1 MQRAQ
6 PTTDIRDKILLMKS
20 FNPDLFR
27 QQFPALKQTGCYL
40 DSAATALKPLAVIKA
55 TEQYYAHNGA
65 TVHRSAHSA
74 AQQATELFENARQ
87 LVAELLNAD
96 SHRQIVWTKGTTE
109 AINLVAQSYAR
120 PRLQAD
126 DEIIV
131 AESEHHSNLIPWL
144 IVAQQTG
151 ARVVKLPIN
160 KFFMPD
166 LNQLPALLTKKT
178 RILAIGHM
186 SNVTGGCPD
195 LQLAIK
201 LAHNNGTVV
210 VVDGA
215 QGAVHSPPDVQQLD
229 IDFYAFSAHKL
240 YGPTGIG
247 ALYGKAALLAEMTP
261 WQGGG
266 KMLTQASF
274 SGFQPQSVPEC
285 FEAGTPNIA
294 GVIGLGAALSWL
306 KTQDMVEA
314 ERYAC
319 ALAQAAY
326 DQLSSIRGFI
336 SYRAPGSSLLAFNID
351 GYHHSDIAALLSEQG
366 VAIRSGQ
373 HCTQPLLDAMGVSGT
388 LRASFAPYNQLA
400 DVDRLYESL
409 TYALSLLE

>member
-1 MQRAQ
+1 
-6 PTTDIRDKILLMKS
+6 MKS

-27 QQFPALKQTGCYL
+27 QQFPALKEAGCYL
-40 DSAATALKPLAVIKA
+40 DSAATALKPLAVIQA
-55 TEQYYAHNGA
+55 TEEYYAHNGA
-65 TVHRSAHSA
+65 TVHRSAHTA
-74 AQQATELFENARQ
+74 AQNATALFENAR
-87 LVAELLNAD
+87 LSVARLLNAS
-96 SHRQIVWTKGTTE
+96 SHQQIVWTKGTTE

-120 PRLQAD
+120 PRLKAG

-131 AESEHHSNLIPWL
+131 TESEHHSNLIPWL
-144 IVAQQTG
+144 MVAQQTG
-151 ARVVKLPIN
+151 AKIIRLPVN
-160 KFFMPD
+160 ALFMPD
-166 LNQLPALLTKKT
+166 LDKLPHLLNKKT
-178 RILAIGHM
+178 KILAIGQM

-195 LQLAIK
+195 LIRAIQLAHDNSTI
-201 LAHNNGTVV
+201 VM
-210 VVDGA
+210 VDGA
-215 QGAVHSPPDVQQLD
+215 QGVVHLPPDVQKLD

-247 ALYGKAALLAEMTP
+247 ALYGKAALLDEMAP

-274 SGFQPQSVPEC
+274 TGFEPQSVPEC

-294 GVIGLGAALSWL
+294 GVIGIGAALSWL
-306 KTQDMVEA
+306 ETQDIVEA
-314 ERYAC
+314 ERYSR

-326 DQLSSIRGFI
+326 DQLSSIPGFI
-336 SYRAPGSSLLAFNID
+336 SYRASDSSLLAFNID
-351 GYHHSDIAALLSEQG
+351 GYHHSDIATLLSEQG

-373 HCTQPLLDAMGVSGT
+373 HCAQPLLDAMGVSGT

-409 TYALSLLE
+409 INTLSLLE